1 MSVTNMRYAAR
12 GFFTHIT
19 MAVMEREAVTYHV
32 EEAMKVALTVGAQRT
47 DTDVLQIQNKTFQ
60 RNILMHGKV

>member
-1 MSVTNMRYAAR
+1 
-12 GFFTHIT
+12 

-47 DTDVLQIQNKTFQ
+47 DTDVLQIQNKTLQ

>member
-1 MSVTNMRYAAR
+1 
-12 GFFTHIT
+12 

-47 DTDVLQIQNKTFQ
+47 DTDVLQIQNKTLQ
-60 RNILMHGKV
+60 RNILMHEKVWHYRTILLGTLQL